1 MPAPVIYL
9 ASRSPR
15 RRELLHQIKVPHV
28 LLDVEIDETPLPRES
43 ADDFVLR
50 MALEKA
56 RAGAASLANIDLPV
70 LAADTDV
77 VVDGEILGKPG
88 NEQDA
93 IKMLRR
99 LSGRSHRV
107 LSAVALVWRGERALL
122 SESKVRF
129 RRLDDVEMRA
139 YWRSGE
145 PVDKAGAYG
154 IQGLG
159 AVFIEHLEGSYSG
172 VMGLPLFETAEL
184 LRVSGLPLLE

>member
-1 MPAPVIYL
+1 
-9 ASRSPR
+9 
-15 RRELLHQIKVPHV
+15 LHQIKVPHV

-107 LSAVALVWRGERALL
+107 LSAVALVWRGEQALL

-129 RRLDDVEMRA
+129 RRLDDVKMRA